1 MRKTPYN
8 YIVPKVSETVDFEKA
23 PIECIDCIAHCQ
35 EGHID
40 VPCKGI
46 FDCEDREELKKEA
59 KENNNGTNN

>member
-8 YIVPKVSETVDFEKA
+8 YTVPKVSETVDFVKL
-23 PIECIDCIAHCQ
+23 PIECAECIAYCQ

-46 FDCEDREELKKEA
+46 F
-59 KENNNGTNN
+59 